1 MTFLVVLSATPLTE
15 TCVPRVIAQALPLV
29 SVITGPTSVTIEQL
43 GDIVGVG
50 VGIGVRVGDGDGVEV
65 AVGRGVGV
73 GVGFGDGVDTGAGVA
88 VGSGVGVEVGF
99 GDGVDA
105 GAGVAVGR
113 GVGVGVGFGDGV
125 DAGVGVAVGSGVGV
139 GEPCV
144 KRCLLC
150 TVNCTV
156 CSCSCEL
163 GDRALEV
170 SVGVAAA
177 IVIRCRPLATVVEF
191 QGIVYGGP
199 EAKYWS
205 SMKTDSIL
213 MFGRALS
220 WI

>member
-1 MTFLVVLSATPLTE
+1 MTLLVVLSATPLTE
-15 TCVPRVIAQALPLV
+15 TCVPKVIAQALPLV

-50 VGIGVRVGDGDGVEV
+50 VGVGVRVADGDGVEV
-65 AVGRGVGV
+65 AVGRGVG
-73 GVGFGDGVDTGAGVA
+73 AG
-88 VGSGVGVEVGF
+88 VGF

-139 GEPCV
+139 GELCN

-156 CSCSCEL
+156 CSCSCES
-163 GDRALEV
+163 GDRALEL
-170 SVGVAAA
+170 SAGVAAA
-177 IVIRCRPLATVVEF
+177 IVIRCRPLVTVAEF

-199 EAKYWS
+199 EVKYWS
-205 SMKTDSIL
+205 SMKTDSTL

>member
-1 MTFLVVLSATPLTE
+1 MTLLVVASATPLTE
-15 TCVPRVIAQALPLV
+15 TCRPKVIAQALPLV

-50 VGIGVRVGDGDGVEV
+50 VGVGVRVGDGDDVEV
-65 AVGRGVGV
+65 AVGRGVG
-73 GVGFGDGVDTGAGVA
+73 AG
-88 VGSGVGVEVGF
+88 VGF

-139 GEPCV
+139 GELCN
-144 KRCLLC
+144 KCLLC

-156 CSCSCEL
+156 CSRSCEF
-163 GDRALEV
+163 GDRALEP
-170 SVGVAAA
+170 SAGVAAA
-177 IVIRCRPLATVVEF
+177 IVIRCRPLVTVAEF

-199 EAKYWS
+199 EVKYWS

>member
-15 TCVPRVIAQALPLV
+15 TCVPKVIAQALPVV

-50 VGIGVRVGDGDGVEV
+50 VGIGVRVGDGDG
-65 AVGRGVGV
+65 
-73 GVGFGDGVDTGAGVA
+73 
-88 VGSGVGVEVGF
+88 
-99 GDGVDA
+99 
-105 GAGVAVGR
+105 AGVAVGR

-125 DAGVGVAVGSGVGV
+125 DAGLGVAVGSGVGV
-139 GEPCV
+139 GEPCD

-156 CSCSCEL
+156 CSRSCEF
-163 GDRALEV
+163 GDRALEL
-170 SVGVAAA
+170 SAGVAAA
-177 IVIRCRPLATVVEF
+177 IAIRCRPLATVAEF

-199 EAKYWS
+199 EVKYWS

>member
-15 TCVPRVIAQALPLV
+15 TCVPKVIAQALPLV

-50 VGIGVRVGDGDGVEV
+50 VGVGVRVGDGDGVEV

-73 GVGFGDGVDTGAGVA
+73 GVGL
-88 VGSGVGVEVGF
+88 

-139 GEPCV
+139 GELCN
-144 KRCLLC
+144 KCLLC

-156 CSCSCEL
+156 CSRSCEF
-163 GDRALEV
+163 GDRALEL
-170 SVGVAAA
+170 SAGVAAA
-177 IVIRCRPLATVVEF
+177 IVIRCRPLVTVAEF

-199 EAKYWS
+199 EVKYWS

>member
-1 MTFLVVLSATPLTE
+1 MTLLVVASATPLTE
-15 TCVPRVIAQALPLV
+15 TCRPKVIAQALPLV

-50 VGIGVRVGDGDGVEV
+50 VGVGVRVGDGDDVEV
-65 AVGRGVGV
+65 AVGRGVG
-73 GVGFGDGVDTGAGVA
+73 AG
-88 VGSGVGVEVGF
+88 VGF

-139 GEPCV
+139 RVGFGDGVDAGVGVAVGSGVGVGELCN
-144 KRCLLC
+144 KCLLC

-156 CSCSCEL
+156 CSRSCEF
-163 GDRALEV
+163 GDRALEP
-170 SVGVAAA
+170 SAGVAAA
-177 IVIRCRPLATVVEF
+177 IVIRCRPLVTVAEF

-199 EAKYWS
+199 EVKYWS

>member
-1 MTFLVVLSATPLTE
+1 
-15 TCVPRVIAQALPLV
+15 VIAQALPLV

-50 VGIGVRVGDGDGVEV
+50 LGVGVRVGDGDGVEV
-65 AVGRGVGV
+65 AVGRGVGA
-73 GVGFGDGVDTGAGVA
+73 GVGPGE
-88 VGSGVGVEVGF
+88 GVGAEV
-99 GDGVDA
+99 
-105 GAGVAVGR
+105 GVAVGR

-139 GEPCV
+139 RVGFGDGVDAGVGVAVGSGVGVGEPCD
-144 KRCLLC
+144 KRCLLW

-156 CSCSCEL
+156 CSFSCES
-163 GDRALEV
+163 GDRALEL
-170 SVGVAAA
+170 SAGVAAA
-177 IVIRCRPLATVVEF
+177 IVIRCRPLVTVAEF

-199 EAKYWS
+199 EVKYWS
-205 SMKTDSIL
+205 SMKTDSTL